1 VTETLDVMSA
11 AVKDAYSDSR
21 SMSEALSAIPASAF
35 VPWTRSLEYHLTNG
49 DISPRQVQEFVDE
62 EMASE

>member
-1 VTETLDVMSA
+1 MSG
-11 AVKDAYSDSR
+11 AVKDAYSGSK

-35 VPWTRSLEYHLTNG
+35 IPWTRALEYHLTSG

-62 EMASE
+62 EMAPE